1 MSPKAS
7 LSAKDEKFR
16 NFALNDNMWKVVL
29 YVGFPLALYQSLNQ
43 FFKIF
48 DSMMAAHIS
57 ANSVS
62 AVAYLSQINLTL
74 SALGGGL
81 AIGSSLK
88 ISEAYGAG
96 DFELVKKRVSSLFA
110 MCAILGAVI
119 LIILIPAAPQF
130 LKLAKTPE
138 SFIAEGTQYFRLE
151 LVGMVISFFNNVYIA
166 IERARGNS
174 KRILHLNMGVIA
186 LKLTM
191 TALFVYVLKAGI
203 NMISIA
209 TIISQCF
216 LLAAA
221 IINLNQKDNAF
232 GFSAQS
238 ISLKPLVT
246 KPMITLSIPVI
257 IEKMAFSFGKVIIN
271 SMSTVYSAL
280 TVGALGISNNI
291 GGITTMPQMGFQEG
305 GSAIISQSMGAGK
318 PKRALKAFGCILV
331 INIIIGAVLMSF
343 SLLFLN
349 QISALFAGSDKE
361 FGKMISSIY
370 RYEAYG
376 AIPLGI
382 NSSVLALLYG
392 FGKTKITLTINFCR
406 VFIFRVPVLWIL
418 QNFTGLGSTSLGL
431 VMAISNTATG
441 LMALIIGF
449 IEIRRIC
456 RQYNLAFFQLSF
468 HKKTVSQNES
478 GI

>member
-1 MSPKAS
+1 MSPKAT

-16 NFALNDNMWKVVL
+16 NFALNDNIWKIVL
-29 YVGFPLALYQSLNQ
+29 YVGAPLALYQSLNQ
-43 FFKIF
+43 LFKIF
-48 DSMMAAHIS
+48 DAMMAAHIS

-62 AVAYLSQINLTL
+62 AVAYLSQINMTL

-110 MCAILGAVI
+110 MCGILGAVI
-119 LIILIPAAPQF
+119 LLILIPAAPQF
-130 LKLAKTPE
+130 LKLARTPE
-138 SFIAEGTQYFRLE
+138 SFISEGTQYFRLE
-151 LVGMVISFFNNVYIA
+151 LVGMVISFFNNVYMS

-174 KRILHLNMGVIA
+174 KRILQLNMGVIA
-186 LKLTM
+186 VKLSL
-191 TALFVYVLKAGI
+191 TALFVYVLHGGI

-209 TIISQCF
+209 TIISQCL

-221 IINLNQKDNAF
+221 MVNLNQKDNAF
-232 GFSAQS
+232 GFSIRS
-238 ISLKPLVT
+238 ISLKAVVT
-246 KPMITLSIPVI
+246 KPMIVLSIPVM
-257 IEKMAFSFGKVIIN
+257 IEKVAFSFGKVIIN
-271 SMSTVYSAL
+271 SMSTIYNAL

-318 PKRALKAFGCILV
+318 PKRAIKAFGCILL
-331 INIIIGAVLMSF
+331 INIMLGAVLMSL
-343 SLLFLN
+343 SLLFLK
-349 QISALFAGSDKE
+349 QISGLFAGDDVE
-361 FGKMISSIY
+361 FGNMIASIY

-406 VFIFRVPVLWIL
+406 VFIFRVPILWLL
-418 QNFTGLGSTSLGL
+418 QNFTNLGSVSLGL

-441 LMALIIGF
+441 LMALIIGI

-456 RQYNLAFFQLSF
+456 RQYHISF
-468 HKKTVSQNES
+468 SRFSLGIETISQN
-478 GI
+478 

>member
-1 MSPKAS
+1 MSVKAS
-7 LSAKDEKFR
+7 LSAKDAKFR
-16 NFALNDNMWKVVL
+16 NFALNDNMWRVVL
-29 YVGFPLALYQSLNQ
+29 YVGLPLALYQSLNQ
-43 FFKIF
+43 LFKIF

-57 ANSVS
+57 ATSVS

-96 DFELVKKRVSSLFA
+96 DFGLVKKRVSSLFA
-110 MCAILGAVI
+110 MCGILGGVI
-119 LIILIPAAPQF
+119 LILLIPLAPEF
-130 LKLAKTPE
+130 LRFAKTPD

-151 LVGMVISFFNNVYIA
+151 LVGMVINFFNNVYIA

-174 KRILHLNMGVIA
+174 KRILHLNIGVIA
-186 LKLTM
+186 IKLTM
-191 TALFVYVLKAGI
+191 TALFVYVLNSGI
-203 NMISIA
+203 NMISVA

-216 LLAAA
+216 LLSAAMV
-221 IINLNQKDNAF
+221 NLNEKDNAF
-232 GFSAQS
+232 GFSVHS

-271 SMSTVYSAL
+271 SMSTIYSSL

-331 INIIIGAVLMSF
+331 INVIIGAVLMSF
-343 SLLFLN
+343 SLLFLH
-349 QISALFAGSDKE
+349 QISSLFAGNDKE
-361 FGKMISSIY
+361 FRTMISSIY

-392 FGKTKITLTINFCR
+392 FGKTKITLTLNFCR
-406 VFIFRVPVLWIL
+406 VFIFRVPVLWLL
-418 QNFTGLGSTSLGL
+418 QNYTDLGSTSLGL

-441 LMALIIGF
+441 AMAFLIGI

-456 RQYNLAFFQLSF
+456 RQHNLTFSRLSF
-468 HKKTVSQNES
+468 RKNTITEQS
-478 GI
+478 

>member
-1 MSPKAS
+1 MS
-7 LSAKDEKFR
+7 
-16 NFALNDNMWKVVL
+16 V
-29 YVGFPLALYQSLNQ
+29 
-43 FFKIF
+43 
-48 DSMMAAHIS
+48 
-57 ANSVS
+57 
-62 AVAYLSQINLTL
+62 
-74 SALGGGL
+74 
-81 AIGSSLK
+81 
-88 ISEAYGAG
+88 
-96 DFELVKKRVSSLFA
+96 
-110 MCAILGAVI
+110 
-119 LIILIPAAPQF
+119 
-130 LKLAKTPE
+130 
-138 SFIAEGTQYFRLE
+138 
-151 LVGMVISFFNNVYIA
+151 
-166 IERARGNS
+166 
-174 KRILHLNMGVIA
+174 
-186 LKLTM
+186 
-191 TALFVYVLKAGI
+191 
-203 NMISIA
+203 
-209 TIISQCF
+209 
-216 LLAAA
+216 
-221 IINLNQKDNAF
+221 
-232 GFSAQS
+232 
-238 ISLKPLVT
+238 
-246 KPMITLSIPVI
+246 
-257 IEKMAFSFGKVIIN
+257 
-271 SMSTVYSAL
+271 
-280 TVGALGISNNI
+280 
-291 GGITTMPQMGFQEG
+291 
-305 GSAIISQSMGAGK
+305 
-318 PKRALKAFGCILV
+318 
-331 INIIIGAVLMSF
+331 